1 MRIHDDI
8 TVTNPKGHKD
18 HLYVSVPEQH
28 ILNIPEGWAG
38 DHVTGNDFSKIVESP
53 AKQNKEG
60 ANFQKLI
67 IESKGNVRRI

>member
-1 MRIHDDI
+1 MMIWLSQTLKAI
-8 TVTNPKGHKD
+8 KTTFMSPS
-18 HLYVSVPEQH
+18 LQH